1 MNKETTTT
9 TTTTTITITPE
20 TASKLDVISRRH
32 DKPADV
38 LIAMAVDAMYV
49 TIPPTERNRIER
61 QHKRP

>member
-1 MNKETTTT
+1 MDLSANKETTTV
-9 TTTTTITITPE
+9 TITPE